1 MLADNSCFED
11 AYFDDG
17 CSDCADEG
25 TVLDGPATL
34 LRALIEIEP
43 AQPAFK
49 SAIWRGLVASGALYH
64 RADSLAGL
72 APETC

>member
-1 MLADNSCFED
+1 MPADLPCDEED
-11 AYFDDG
+11 

-34 LRALIEIEP
+34 LRALLDIEP
-43 AQPAFK
+43 ALPAFK
-49 SAIWRGLVASGALYH
+49 SALWRGLVGSRALHH

-72 APETC
+72 APQAS

>member
-1 MLADNSCFED
+1 MSADPPCD
-11 AYFDDG
+11 VPRDDDD

-34 LRALIEIEP
+34 LRALIDIEP
-43 AQPAFK
+43 SLPAFK
-49 SAIWRGLVASGALYH
+49 SALWRGLVGGGALDH

-72 APETC
+72 APQPR

>member
-1 MLADNSCFED
+1 MSADETWDDD
-11 AYFDDG
+11 A

-34 LRALIEIEP
+34 LRALIDVEP
-43 AQPAFK
+43 SLPAFK
-49 SAIWRGLVASGALYH
+49 SALWRGLAVGGALYH

>member
-1 MLADNSCFED
+1 MPAEPPGDVPCD
-11 AYFDDG
+11 VPGDDDD

-34 LRALIEIEP
+34 LRALIDIEP
-43 AQPAFK
+43 ALPAFK
-49 SAIWRGLVASGALYH
+49 SALWRGLVGGGALDH

-72 APETC
+72 TP

>member
-1 MLADNSCFED
+1 MPAEPPCDVPGD
-11 AYFDDG
+11 VTDDDD

-34 LRALIEIEP
+34 LRALIDIEP
-43 AQPAFK
+43 ALPAFK
-49 SAIWRGLVASGALYH
+49 SALWRGLVGGGALYH

-72 APETC
+72 TP